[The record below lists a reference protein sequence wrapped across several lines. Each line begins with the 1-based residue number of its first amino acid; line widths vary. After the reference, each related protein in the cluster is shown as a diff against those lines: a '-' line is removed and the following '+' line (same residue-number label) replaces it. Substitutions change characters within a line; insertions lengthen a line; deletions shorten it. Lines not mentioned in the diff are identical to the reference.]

1 MEKTSQVL
9 SGFFFGGGVVMKI
22 CYLVLETVRL
32 QMHLLFFLL
41 EYKYEE
47 SYYEE

>member
-1 MEKTSQVL
+1 
-9 SGFFFGGGVVMKI
+9 MKI

-32 QMHLLFFLL
+32 QMHFFFFLL

-47 SYYEE
+47 SLL